1 MVNKWITFTVAPENS
16 DDFAKA
22 LEVLERESRAED
34 GCVYYAVYKVKD
46 TEGRFTVLESW
57 ASKDAFE
64 AHRVAP
70 HIAEFKGQCGS
81 MILEKSA
88 LELTPIAQETQK

>member
-1 MVNKWITFTVAPENS
+1 MVSKWITFTVAPENS

-22 LEVLERESRAED
+22 LEILEKESKAED
-34 GCVYYAVYKVKD
+34 GCVLYAVYKVKE
-46 TEGRFTVLESW
+46 TEGRYTVLESW
-57 ASKDAFE
+57 ADKEAFE

-70 HIAEFKGQCGS
+70 HIAEFKGTCGS

-88 LELTPIAQETQK
+88 LELTPIAQETQT